1 MAMARDY
8 GFVDKE
14 QRFRALLDTHGGA
27 IYRLA
32 AFRERD
38 PSARADLQQE
48 IALGLWRALETFR
61 EESSERTWVLRIA
74 HNVAVTHV
82 IKAQAHK
89 QRVADLKIENGS
101 EPAQQNRTPESE
113 AIGRA
118 QLNRLEEK
126 IRALDLVSQQLV
138 LLHLEG
144 LSMQEIAET
153 TGLSATNVS
162 TKLSR
167 LRSALAASQ
176 SEEP

>member
-1 MAMARDY
+1 ML
-8 GFVDKE
+8 E
-14 QRFRALLDTHGGA
+14 THGSA

-32 AFRERD
+32 VFRERD

-48 IALGLWRALETFR
+48 IALGLWRALESFR

-74 HNVAVTHV
+74 HNIAATHA
-82 IKAQAHK
+82 IKAQTHK
-89 QRVADLKIENGS
+89 RRIEDLKLENS
-101 EPAQQNRTPESE
+101 VAPAQQNRTPESE

-118 QLNRLEEK
+118 QLGRLEER
-126 IRALDLVSQQLV
+126 IRALDLISQQIV

-144 LSMQEIAET
+144 LSTQEIAET
-153 TGLSATNVS
+153 TGLSTTNVT

-167 LRSALAASQ
+167 LRTALAASQ

>member
-1 MAMARDY
+1 ML
-8 GFVDKE
+8 VDRE
-14 QRFRALLDTHGGA
+14 QRFRSLLETHGAA

-38 PSARADLQQE
+38 PAARADLQQE
-48 IALGLWRALETFR
+48 IALGLWRALEMFR

-74 HNVAVTHV
+74 HNIAVTHA
-82 IKAQAHK
+82 IKALTHK
-89 QRVADLKIENGS
+89 QRIADLKMENAV
-101 EPAQQNRTPESE
+101 EPSQQNRTPESD

-126 IRALDLVSQQLV
+126 LRALDLVSQQLV

-144 LSMQEIAET
+144 LSTQEIADVA
-153 TGLSATNVS
+153 GISATNVS

-167 LRSALAASQ
+167 LRASLAASQ
-176 SEEP
+176 TEES

>member
-1 MAMARDY
+1 
-8 GFVDKE
+8 
-14 QRFRALLDTHGGA
+14 LLDTHGAA

-38 PSARADLQQE
+38 PAARADLQQE
-48 IALGLWRALETFR
+48 IALALWRALDSFR
-61 EESSERTWVLRIA
+61 DESSERTWVLRIA
-74 HNVAVTHV
+74 YNVAATHA
-82 IKAQAHK
+82 IKALSHK
-89 QRVADLKIENGS
+89 QRIADLKIEIHS
-101 EPAQQNRTPESE
+101 EPTRLNRTPESE
-113 AIGRA
+113 AIGRS

-144 LSMQEIAET
+144 LSTQEIAET
-153 TGLSATNVS
+153 TGISATNVT

-167 LRSALAASQ
+167 LRASLATSQ

>member
-1 MAMARDY
+1 M
-8 GFVDKE
+8 DKE
-14 QRFRALLDTHGGA
+14 QRFRDLLDTHGGA

-38 PSARADLQQE
+38 PNARADLQQE

-89 QRVADLKIENGS
+89 QRIADLKIDGAAPTRE
-101 EPAQQNRTPESE
+101 NRTPESE
-113 AIGRA
+113 AIDRA
-118 QLNRLEEK
+118 QLTRLEEK
-126 IRALDLVSQQLV
+126 IRALDLVSQQIV

-144 LSMQEIAET
+144 LSTQEIAET

-167 LRSALAASQ
+167 LRTALAASQ

>member
-1 MAMARDY
+1 VL
-8 GFVDKE
+8 VDRE
-14 QRFRALLDTHGGA
+14 QRFRDLLETHGAA

-38 PSARADLQQE
+38 PAARGDLQQE

-74 HNVAVTHV
+74 HNIAVTHA
-82 IKAQAHK
+82 IKAQTHK
-89 QRVADLKIENGS
+89 RKILDLKIENAVQ
-101 EPAQQNRTPESE
+101 PTHQNRTPESD
-113 AIGRA
+113 AIDRA

-126 IRALDLVSQQLV
+126 IRALDLGSQQIV

-144 LSMQEIAET
+144 LSTQEIAET

-167 LRSALAASQ
+167 LRASLAASQ